1 MPITGKCLCK
11 AVQYKADGP
20 VVFSGNC
27 YCEDCRHE
35 SGAAH
40 VTFGAVP
47 LTTLTV
53 TGETAE
59 YTKPV
64 EDGRTVRQVFCPSCG
79 STLFGCMSVE
89 PSLALLRAGTLDD
102 PSCVTPQAN
111 LFVGRA
117 PDWDQPVSGLYDF
130 PGMAPAA

>member
-11 AVQYKADGP
+11 AVRYTAAGP

-40 VTFGAVP
+40 VTFAAVP
-47 LTTLTV
+47 LEALSV

-59 YTKPV
+59 YTKQV
-64 EDGRTVRQVFCPSCG
+64 EHGRTVRQVFCPTCG

-89 PSLALLRAGTLDD
+89 PSLALLRAGTRR
-102 PSCVTPQAN
+102 PRVRCATS
-111 LFVGRA
+111 
-117 PDWDQPVSGLYDF
+117 QPLRWTG
-130 PGMAPAA
+130 A